1 MATRLVSATRRV
13 YDVRDVRLPPILLVC
28 IVSVALAGCGVA
40 FSDPPQG
47 NEFFKS
53 LSISGDKR
61 VGQQLTA
68 IVTIKQT
75 YPIGVPIRCEL
86 RHSKNLVKELGEQD
100 APAAAGGNPK
110 ATPVAESLSFDFTV
124 DAPGDYG
131 VECFTAADED
141 NYIVKALAVR
151 AS

>member
-1 MATRLVSATRRV
+1 MRV
-13 YDVRDVRLPPILLVC
+13 VPILLGCLFVL
-28 IVSVALAGCGVA
+28 ALTGCGVA

-68 IVTIKQT
+68 TVAVKQS
-75 YPIGVPIRCEL
+75 YAIDVPIRCEL
-86 RHSKNLVKELGEQD
+86 RKTKTLVKALGEQTVTGY
-100 APAAAGGNPK
+100 PGGNPK
-110 ATPVAESLSFDFTV
+110 VTPVAASLSFEFSV

-131 VECFTAADED
+131 VECFTSSDED
-141 NYIVKALAVR
+141 NYILKGLTIKPARVDARRTQPGCAR
-151 AS
+151 N